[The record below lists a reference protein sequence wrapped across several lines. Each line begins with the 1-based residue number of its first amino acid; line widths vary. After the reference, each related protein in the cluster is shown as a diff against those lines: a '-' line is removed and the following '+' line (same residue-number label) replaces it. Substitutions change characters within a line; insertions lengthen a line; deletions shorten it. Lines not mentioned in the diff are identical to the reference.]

1 MGFFMII
8 IIDITLERKTETK
21 RQRERGKHDRNSS
34 EDGMLD
40 LPLEWLGAQTS
51 QSFSHIKEIQLE

>member
-1 MGFFMII
+1 MGASNSLSSMVFFFII
-8 IIDITLERKTETK
+8 IVIDITLERKTETK

-40 LPLEWLGAQTS
+40 LPLE
-51 QSFSHIKEIQLE
+51 